1 MDISSLVE
9 EYGTPSNIYLGVGSD
24 ADPVLVSWN
33 RQTPN
38 GNKATTGAGGTI
50 SKEVTVDGGGE
61 IISLAPGSGPL
72 RLTIFDP
79 QKPKKVLF
87 VANLQSVGD
96 AVHVPG
102 GVQMRINS
110 LGEFRYIC
118 EYPGVKLVDQ
128 QSPIVEHSSG
138 FANVLKPGQVSVKT
152 ESVAIGNETAYLL
165 SASPSSQYKENER
178 ALISV
183 YPNKQ
188 TEVAQLTDGNH
199 LTLKHISGSGEVY
212 VFDPITEKLTQTPIT
227 DSKVIEIKVG
237 QIYCIVASSEGLII
251 SDTCLDFNPRY
262 ECTVP
267 DFNLAGLEGL
277 NLS

>member
-87 VANLQSVGD
+87 VANFQSVGD

-165 SASPSSQYKENER
+165 SASPSSQYKEN
-178 ALISV
+178 ALVRFMCSI
-183 YPNKQ
+183 
-188 TEVAQLTDGNH
+188 QL
-199 LTLKHISGSGEVY
+199 LKSLLKHLS
-212 VFDPITEKLTQTPIT
+212 
-227 DSKVIEIKVG
+227 
-237 QIYCIVASSEGLII
+237 LI
-251 SDTCLDFNPRY
+251 
-262 ECTVP
+262 
-267 DFNLAGLEGL
+267 AK
-277 NLS
+277 